1 MKVEISNGELVDK
14 VTILAIKLERLS
26 SPEKRGNVRRE
37 YELLRQAMR
46 HIGISEADPL
56 FRELIAVN
64 AALWDIEDD
73 IRRKEARQEF
83 DEDFIALARQVY
95 FNNDRRAA
103 LKQRIN
109 RRTGSTIVEEKE
121 YADYRPR

>member
-56 FRELIAVN
+56 FRELSAVN

-95 FNNDRRAA
+95 YNNDRRAA